1 MNKKIRVAVIFGGQS
16 TEHEV
21 SRVSAESVIRNINRD
36 KFDVVMIGIT
46 KEGKWLNY
54 NGPVEKLGSG
64 EWEKAAEQNQIAYS
78 TQGLLPEAS
87 ARSIFSAAGV
97 EVSDNKGIDVVFP
110 VLHGANGED
119 GTIQGL
125 FELAGIPY
133 VGPGVLASAVGM
145 DKAFTK
151 IVFEKEGIPQGKYLV
166 LNRKSLKTDLDD
178 VILKVEG
185 TLEYPCFVKPSNSG
199 SSVGVGKAR
208 NRQELT
214 DTLFEAA
221 KYDRKLLVEEFIDG
235 REVECAVLGNDDP
248 VASTVGEVVPCNEFY
263 DYKAKYIDNN
273 SKIIIPADL
282 PDSTINEIRD
292 YAVRAFKSL
301 DCAGLSR
308 VDFFVHKDSGNVYIN
323 EINTLPG
330 FTSISM
336 YPKLWE
342 ASGLPYDELI
352 EKLID
357 LAIERFN
364 EKVI

>member
-1 MNKKIRVAVIFGGQS
+1 
-16 TEHEV
+16 
-21 SRVSAESVIRNINRD
+21 
-36 KFDVVMIGIT
+36 
-46 KEGKWLNY
+46 
-54 NGPVEKLGSG
+54 
-64 EWEKAAEQNQIAYS
+64 
-78 TQGLLPEAS
+78 
-87 ARSIFSAAGV
+87 
-97 EVSDNKGIDVVFP
+97 
-110 VLHGANGED
+110 
-119 GTIQGL
+119 
-125 FELAGIPY
+125 
-133 VGPGVLASAVGM
+133 M

-166 LNRKSLKTDLDD
+166 FNRKALKTNMDD
-178 VILKVEG
+178 VVAKVEG
-185 TLEYPCFVKPSNSG
+185 VLAYPCFVKPSNSG

-208 NRQELT
+208 NRQELI
-214 DTLFEAA
+214 DTMFEAA

-248 VASTVGEVVPCNEFY
+248 IASTVGEVVPCNEFY

-282 PDSTINEIRD
+282 PDATIEEIRD

-308 VDFFVHKDSGNVYIN
+308 VDFFVHKESGQVYIN

-342 ASGLPYDELI
+342 ASGIPYDKLI
-352 EKLID
+352 ERLID
-357 LAIERFN
+357 LAIERFS
-364 EKVI
+364 EK